1 MVGHPDQSGQ
11 KLVDTFHVSLV
22 AEYAVGQYPL
32 HPVGPIADLPLP
44 SPFGQRGSSPVDE
57 LYMDDGSAGKDRGS
71 LMQGNSYAPAMHVL
85 LAGGLVAATA
95 GEVARADAVVAGS
108 PSDGFDMEPLF

>member
-1 MVGHPDQSGQ
+1 M
-11 KLVDTFHVSLV
+11 
-22 AEYAVGQYPL
+22 
-32 HPVGPIADLPLP
+32 GPIAESPPP
-44 SPFGQRGSSPVDE
+44 SPFGHRGSSPVDE

-95 GEVARADAVVAGS
+95 GVVACSDVVVAGDS
-108 PSDGFDMEPLF
+108 SDDFDMEPLL